1 MTMGIP
7 LPAQK
12 FSLGGLY
19 HILSGA
25 VKRKYFFV
33 DKPAFPVVPAAHQH
47 FRPMAKKKL
56 FYSCHKI
63 ENPNLIPIRKRFGFY
78 WFGMSGNLEPIN
90 LQLKMRRN
98 QSPA

>member
-47 FRPMAKKKL
+47 FRPMAKKETL
-56 FYSCHKI
+56 
-63 ENPNLIPIRKRFGFY
+63 
-78 WFGMSGNLEPIN
+78 
-90 LQLKMRRN
+90 LQLSQNRESEPHSYQEKIRILLVWHEW
-98 QSPA
+98 QSGTDQLAA